1 MANQGMNQSQKQ
13 VQGLILTPQLRQ
25 SLRILQVP
33 ATELLREISD
43 ELAANPLIEE
53 VEPASTETSTPAAEP
68 DGEDEAPREL
78 KLGDDDFDALRRMKD
93 DWDESYYEEM
103 RSQGYS
109 QEDEERRQHMFESA
123 TSELS
128 LSEHLAEQART
139 ASDDPEI
146 QEALKTLIQSLDDRG
161 FLDEDLSNIALR
173 SSLSY
178 EAVVAAHTLL
188 LGFDPIGIGA
198 RDLRECFLA
207 QLRHRRRGLS
217 YAAKLVTDCWEPLMA
232 RRLEECGRLL
242 NLRT

>member
-33 ATELLREISD
+33 AAELLSEISD

-53 VEPASTETSTPAAEP
+53 VEPAGTESAPSTSEVE
-68 DGEDEAPREL
+68 GEDDSPREL

-93 DWDESYYEEM
+93 DWDESYYEEV

-109 QEDEERRQHMFESA
+109 QEDEERRQHMFESVTA
-123 TSELS
+123 ESS

-146 QEALKTLIQSLDDRG
+146 QEALKIGR
-161 FLDEDLSNIALR
+161 
-173 SSLSY
+173 
-178 EAVVAAHTLL
+178 AH
-188 LGFDPIGIGA
+188 
-198 RDLRECFLA
+198 
-207 QLRHRRRGLS
+207 
-217 YAAKLVTDCWEPLMA
+217 V
-232 RRLEECGRLL
+232 
-242 NLRT
+242 